1 MRTWR
6 QRAGRRAERKARRHL
21 ERRGLSTIAR
31 NYSRPY
37 GEIDLVMRDGPV
49 VVFIEVRYRGP
60 GSWLD
65 GVHSVDAAKRRRLTR
80 AAESFL
86 QAHPEYGT
94 DPTRFDVVSVSRTNF
109 GRRIEWVADAFTGS

>member
-6 QRAGRRAERKARRHL
+6 QRAGKRAEDKARRHL
-21 ERRGLSTIAR
+21 ERHGLTTIAR

-49 VVFIEVRYRGP
+49 LVFVEVRYRGS

-86 QAHPEYGT
+86 DTHPEY
-94 DPTRFDVVSVSRTNF
+94 DADASRFDVVSVSRTNF
-109 GRRIEWVADAFTGS
+109 GKRVEWVTDAFTS